1 MEILSDMKR
10 PNDRTNINYFHSLVK
25 KSPPLTELSNYVND
39 KILKPTKIVV
49 NFQIIPFFKEFLKK
63 ISFIPQEIFQFKE
76 ISRRKFVDLL
86 IIKLTKHLFLFF

>member
-39 KILKPTKIVV
+39 KILKPTKIAKKVCSF
-49 NFQIIPFFKEFLKK
+49 NRNGIINKEGRKMFDLDDFSKQSCFPGFQVTCF
-63 ISFIPQEIFQFKE
+63 
-76 ISRRKFVDLL
+76 
-86 IIKLTKHLFLFF
+86 